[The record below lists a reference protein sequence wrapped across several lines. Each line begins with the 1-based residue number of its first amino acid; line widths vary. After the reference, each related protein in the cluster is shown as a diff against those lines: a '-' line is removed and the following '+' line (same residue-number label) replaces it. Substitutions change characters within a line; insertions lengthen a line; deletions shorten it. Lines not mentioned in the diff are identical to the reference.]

1 MSEPRRLAILWA
13 PWRIKY
19 IESPKAEACIF
30 CVEGMEA
37 KDRENLVV
45 YRGSKSFV
53 MMNKYPYNTG
63 HLMVAPYRHVR
74 DSLELT
80 EEEMLDLMKSVN
92 LSIRILREALKPE
105 GFNIGINMG
114 RVAGAGIEDHLHIH
128 VVPRW
133 AGDTNFMPVVAH
145 VKVMPELLE
154 STYDKLRGALSK
166 VLKEAPPR

>member
-1 MSEPRRLAILWA
+1 VSEPRKFAILWA

-30 CVEGMEA
+30 CVEGMEE

-45 YRGSKSFV
+45 YRSVKSFV

-74 DSLELT
+74 DLVNLT
-80 EEEMLDLMKSVN
+80 EEELLDLAKSVN
-92 LSIRILREALKPE
+92 LSIMILREALKPE

-114 RVAGAGIEDHLHIH
+114 RVAGAGIEDHIHVH

-133 AGDTNFMPVVAH
+133 AGDTNFMPVLAH
-145 VKVMPELLE
+145 VKVMPELLQ
-154 STYDKLRGALSK
+154 STYDKLRGVLSK
-166 VLKEAPPR
+166 VLKERSPQ

>member
-1 MSEPRRLAILWA
+1 
-13 PWRIKY
+13 
-19 IESPKAEACIF
+19 
-30 CVEGMEA
+30 
-37 KDRENLVV
+37 
-45 YRGSKSFV
+45 
-53 MMNKYPYNTG
+53 
-63 HLMVAPYRHVR
+63 MVAPYRHVR

-92 LSIRILREALKPE
+92 LSVRILREALKPE

-166 VLKEAPPR
+166 VLKEAPSQ